1 MRTIKRFDCYLIN
14 KNGVVFSKLTGKEL
28 KPFYRKGY
36 LCVCL
41 YNFGVKC
48 NIYIHRLVAETF
60 IDNPHNKPCVDHID
74 GNPLNNNIRN
84 LRWVTHLE
92 NNNNP
97 ITKQRQSKNAS
108 KSMIGKFGAKNHLS
122 KAVLMLKNGYVI
134 KEYESINLAEKD
146 GFNNS
151 LIVRC
156 CKGLRKKHKCYEWKY
171 KR

>member
-1 MRTIKRFDCYLIN
+1 MKTIKRFDRYLIN
-14 KNGVVFSKLTGKEL
+14 KNGVVFSKITGKEL
-28 KPFYRKGY
+28 KPSLRKGY

-48 NIYIHRLVAETF
+48 TISVHRLVAETY
-60 IDNPHNKPCVDHID
+60 IDNPLNKPCVDHID
-74 GNPLNNNIRN
+74 GNPFNNHVDN
-84 LRWVTHLE
+84 LRWVTHSE

-97 ITKQRQSKNAS
+97 ITKQRKSKSAS
-108 KSMIGKFGAKNHLS
+108 KPMMGKFGANNHLS
-122 KAVLMLKNGYVI
+122 KAVLMLKNGVVI
-134 KEYESINLAEKD
+134 KEYQSINLAERD

-156 CKGLRKKHKCYEWKY
+156 CKGLRKKHKGYEWKY

>member
-14 KNGVVFSKLTGKEL
+14 ENGIVYSKITERIL
-28 KPFYRKGY
+28 KPFLRKGY

-41 YNFGVKC
+41 YSFGLKC
-48 NIYIHRLVAETF
+48 NIYVHRLVAETY
-60 IDNPHNKPCVDHID
+60 IDNPKNKPCIDHID
-74 GNPLNNNIRN
+74 GNPLNNNVGN

-92 NNNNP
+92 NNNNE
-97 ITKQRQSKNAS
+97 ITNKRQSKNAR
-108 KSMIGKFGAKNHLS
+108 KPMAGKYGANNHLS
-122 KAVLMLKNGYVI
+122 KAVLMLKNGIII
-134 KEYESINLAEKD
+134 KEYQSINLAERD

-156 CKGLRKKHKCYEWKY
+156 CRGLRKKHKGYEWKY